1 MLLAAPDG
9 RLPMTEP
16 RYPNETP
23 EYRAARNAL
32 LEEEK
37 ALVAKVKAV
46 AAMRRTLP
54 LGGKLKEDYVFI
66 DATEHDLGK
75 EIRFSELFG
84 DKQTLLLYSYMFG
97 ADWDHPCP
105 SCTSL
110 IDGFDRASIS
120 VTRHAAFTVVAAAP
134 AKKLQAWAKSR
145 GWSHIRLVSA
155 ERTGYLR
162 DYLCQGD
169 DPNTTLRPIMNVF
182 TKTADGIHHFWGTE
196 LKANHVDTV
205 WAYWNLMDMTPEGRP
220 DLLTPPQDFRSEFL
234 EKHYL

>member
-1 MLLAAPDG
+1 
-9 RLPMTEP
+9 MTES
-16 RYPNETP
+16 RYPNETS
-23 EYRAARNAL
+23 EYRQARNAL

-46 AAMRRTLP
+46 AAMRRQLP
-54 LGGKLKEDYVFI
+54 LGGKLKEDYVFVG
-66 DATEHDLGK
+66 ANEHDLGE

-84 DKQTLLLYSYMFG
+84 DKSTLLLYSYMFG

-120 VTRHAAFTVVAAAP
+120 VTRHAALTVVAAAP

-162 DYLCQGD
+162 DYLCQGE

-205 WAYWNLMDMTPEGRP
+205 WVYWNLMDMTPAGRP
-220 DLLTPPQDFRSEFL
+220 DLPTPPQDFRSDFL